1 MKKIVL
7 LLMTLA
13 GALTVQ
19 GRVHTLQE
27 MAERAYNFLTFE
39 MTDGAKVSIAI
50 SSLTLT
56 INGNTLT
63 AGSQTFTLSNLSKMY
78 FSNTDETT
86 GKVNKSYEKNTRAE
100 LGLNIKGAIN
110 YTYKDFKLQT
120 TLGLYTPYAWDKT
133 RVYEEIATGD
143 MYADLGTGATYPE
156 ATYKYLGFRDNN
168 RRFGNF
174 DVDWTVNLSYQF
186 LKCLQVTLST
196 DLRYYNG
203 VKIANK
209 AGDEA
214 ERVQF
219 KGMIGLGV
227 GYSF

>member
-39 MTDGAKVSIAI
+39 MTDGAKVSVAI

-56 INGNTLT
+56 INRNTLT

-86 GKVNKSYEKNTRAE
+86 GIEEMTSATLEEAAEIYDLQGHRIAKEQMTKGVYIVKTKS
-100 LGLNIKGAIN
+100 
-110 YTYKDFKLQT
+110 
-120 TLGLYTPYAWDKT
+120 KT
-133 RVYEEIATGD
+133 QKIV
-143 MYADLGTGATYPE
+143 
-156 ATYKYLGFRDNN
+156 
-168 RRFGNF
+168 
-174 DVDWTVNLSYQF
+174 
-186 LKCLQVTLST
+186 
-196 DLRYYNG
+196 
-203 VKIANK
+203 VK
-209 AGDEA
+209 
-214 ERVQF
+214 
-219 KGMIGLGV
+219 
-227 GYSF
+227 

>member
-39 MTDGAKVSIAI
+39 MTDGAKVSVAI

-86 GKVNKSYEKNTRAE
+86 GIEEMTSA
-100 LGLNIKGAIN
+100 
-110 YTYKDFKLQT
+110 
-120 TLGLYTPYAWDKT
+120 TL
-133 RVYEEIATGD
+133 E
-143 MYADLGTGATYPE
+143 E
-156 ATYKYLGFRDNN
+156 ATEIYD
-168 RRFGNF
+168 
-174 DVDWTVNLSYQF
+174 
-186 LKCLQVTLST
+186 LQGHRIAKEQMTK
-196 DLRYYNG
+196 G
-203 VKIANK
+203 VYIVKTKSKTQKIVVK
-209 AGDEA
+209 
-214 ERVQF
+214 
-219 KGMIGLGV
+219 
-227 GYSF
+227 